1 MAKTK
6 KGDFIHGTAFEV
18 RGYIM
23 LQPNPD
29 DMEGSERSS
38 LKNVLR
44 DAVGRGVSVRLLI
57 NCNVMQYLWTTLFCV
72 QMNWICGY
80 TCCGID
86 NRHYNWVMGN
96 LHTKMWVIKMGNETV
111 AYNGGIDISLGR
123 WDTEKHDNSKARQ
136 MNGKFYGGAAG
147 YHDSA
152 MRMLGPIVVDY
163 ERHFHQ
169 SWNDPYPAF
178 FPFHILPKYDWV
190 EPPHTRYTPSRFQV
204 QLLRTLGCKGSLK
217 GYYQNFAPRGELS
230 GFRGLLKMIENA
242 KEYLYME
249 DQFFNHA
256 ELMAAIKQRLPVLK
270 FVILLTNDQATPALF
285 SDARY
290 YLQHQALKLLME
302 DSELSKKVFIYRLVR
317 DTDMSEPLY
326 VHTKLF
332 MADDEY
338 VITGSF
344 GAERSALT
352 NDREAGMGIY
362 DKEGKYIKEMRK
374 RLWSEHLMLPLNHPI
389 LEDPVRG
396 SQEWERQAKDAK
408 GRVRSYFPKN
418 ASRNII
424 TDLFEIIYEIDG
436 RCCIN
441 LAEFHT

>member
-1 MAKTK
+1 MC
-6 KGDFIHGTAFEV
+6 I
-18 RGYIM
+18 
-23 LQPNPD
+23 
-29 DMEGSERSS
+29 
-38 LKNVLR
+38 R
-44 DAVGRGVSVRLLI
+44 DR
-57 NCNVMQYLWTTLFCV
+57 
-72 QMNWICGY
+72 
-80 TCCGID
+80 
-86 NRHYNWVMGN
+86 
-96 LHTKMWVIKMGNETV
+96 
-111 AYNGGIDISLGR
+111 
-123 WDTEKHDNSKARQ
+123 
-136 MNGKFYGGAAG
+136 
-147 YHDSA
+147 
-152 MRMLGPIVVDY
+152 
-163 ERHFHQ
+163 
-169 SWNDPYPAF
+169 
-178 FPFHILPKYDWV
+178 
-190 EPPHTRYTPSRFQV
+190 
-204 QLLRTLGCKGSLK
+204 
-217 GYYQNFAPRGELS
+217 
-230 GFRGLLKMIENA
+230 
-242 KEYLYME
+242 YME